1 MEEQNKTA
9 GGEDLLYR
17 IQVEDLS
24 KDFKIY
30 DQPKDRLT
38 ELLFR
43 KPRHNVYHVLS
54 DISFQLENGKSL
66 GIIGD
71 NGAGKSTLLKLLVG
85 TLQPTAGRIDVQG
98 QVAALLE
105 LGAGFHPDFTGRRN
119 IYLNASLLG
128 VPDDNIPELESD
140 IIEFSELDYF
150 IDRPVKTYSSGMF
163 IRLAF
168 SIATMVRPDILVIDE
183 ALSVGDM
190 AFQKKCVNRMNRF
203 REEQKTM
210 VFCSHSM
217 YHIQQLCDTAI
228 WIDKGRIREMG
239 SSEQIVALYEE
250 YCNNKKTY
258 NDIEEDIKELNPTT
272 VGDTVEADE
281 EDKTDESGQPRE
293 FRIMNISAKSPDGQP
308 VAEVA
313 PLSDLV
319 LSMEVEIL
327 KDNAE
332 ANFGF
337 AFMRSTEDIL
347 ASWHTS
353 DIDGIDKG
361 PFKEGDRFEVSLR
374 VNRLAMRS
382 GEFTVLGGVA
392 DRSGLLWYET
402 KFTKPIRVA
411 ASKGVGQLIMESDWS
426 VIQKDQ
432 STSDQSGNP

>member
-1 MEEQNKTA
+1 MTPDESPR
-9 GGEDLLYR
+9 YR
-17 IQVEDLS
+17 IQVEDLH

-43 KPRHNVYHVLS
+43 RSRHKIYHVLS
-54 DISFQLENGKSL
+54 DITFKLENGKSL

-85 TLQPTAGRIDVQG
+85 TLQPTSGRIDVQG

-105 LGAGFHPDFTGRRN
+105 LGAGFHPDFTGRKN

-128 VPDDNIPELESD
+128 VPDDNIPELETD

-163 IRLAF
+163 VRLAF

-190 AFQKKCVNRMNRF
+190 AFQKKCVNRMNGF

-228 WIDKGRIREMG
+228 WIDKGRIKKMG
-239 SSEQIVALYEE
+239 PSEEIVAHYEE

-258 NDIEEDIKELNPTT
+258 NTIEEDIRGLKPGEGTT
-272 VGDTVEADE
+272 TKSD
-281 EDKTDESGQPRE
+281 TDESGQPRE
-293 FRIMNISAKSPDGQP
+293 FRIRNISAKSPDGEQ
-308 VAEVA
+308 VSEVA

-319 LSMEVEIL
+319 LNMEVEIL
-327 KDNAE
+327 KDGAE

-353 DIDGIDKG
+353 NSDGIDKG
-361 PFKEGDRFEVSLR
+361 PFKKGDRFDVSLR

-411 ASKGVGQLIMESDWS
+411 ASKGVGQLTMESDWS
-426 VIQKDQ
+426 VIQK
-432 STSDQSGNP
+432 N